1 MSDLSGSRDSD
12 GTQAPPAQTSSPRPS
27 VRDVLIGSAA
37 MIFAMIGFS
46 VLDTINKILV
56 QTYSPFFLSGCRSI
70 GQVLILLALIRWLGG
85 VHTLKTT
92 RPVLQIAR
100 GLAVAM
106 VSLSVTFAV
115 RHLPLVETYVIG
127 FLSPFFATLLAT
139 IFIGERATRTQWLI
153 IMCAFTG
160 VLIALRPGTP
170 EASWYF
176 IYPLGFAFFNGIYF
190 VLTRLGART
199 ETWQAQL
206 FYVGLFAALA
216 LSLSLPWHWEQ
227 PPVHEWGLLAATGLI
242 GTFSHLTLIFAFARA
257 PTAVISPMVYTSIIW
272 TALIGYFVFND
283 VPLLTTWIG
292 GIIVIAAGIALIHSE
307 ARARS

>member
-1 MSDLSGSRDSD
+1 MRARTAPLPVSDLSGSRDSD

-56 QTYSPFFLSGCRSI
+56 QTYSPFFLSWCRSI

-139 IFIGERATRTQWLI
+139 IFIGERATRTQ
-153 IMCAFTG
+153 
-160 VLIALRPGTP
+160 
-170 EASWYF
+170 
-176 IYPLGFAFFNGIYF
+176 
-190 VLTRLGART
+190 
-199 ETWQAQL
+199 
-206 FYVGLFAALA
+206 
-216 LSLSLPWHWEQ
+216 
-227 PPVHEWGLLAATGLI
+227 
-242 GTFSHLTLIFAFARA
+242 
-257 PTAVISPMVYTSIIW
+257 
-272 TALIGYFVFND
+272 
-283 VPLLTTWIG
+283 
-292 GIIVIAAGIALIHSE
+292 
-307 ARARS
+307 